1 MSVFELKMPKLGESV
16 TEGTIGKWLKQPGEK
31 VNKYDLLVEVQTDK
45 VNTEIPSPVA
55 GTLKEVRV
63 EEGQTVPIG
72 TLLATFD
79 TADGDVAAASP
90 ATSSAP
96 PSAPARPQPTPPQA
110 APQAAA
116 PQGPP
121 SRPQPTPPQA
131 NDSPA
136 PARAPSAPSMP
147 QAQPPSSAS
156 PASAP
161 SPSQRPPSEPTP
173 SAPSQPQR
181 ASSPAPSMS
190 SSSSSAAPASTA
202 TAERPDL
209 SEVRA
214 TPAVRKLAAENG
226 IDLSQIEGTGLGG
239 RVSKKDVEDY
249 IASAQAA
256 PAQAAP
262 AQQEPQAAR
271 PASAPQVVSGGPAR
285 TPARPAAPTSLA
297 GDELV
302 PLSQMRRAIAN
313 NMVQA
318 WSAPHAHAVMEIDMT
333 ALMKYRDKVRGDFQA
348 REGFDLSPAAFICKA
363 AVEALRT
370 VPLVNSSFTDQGV
383 IAHKEINLGYA
394 VALGD
399 DGLVVPVIRDADG
412 KSLAGLMRSI
422 RDVVDRA
429 KARRLT
435 FDDFYG
441 GTFTVNNTG
450 PLGTIISSPIVP
462 PGQAA
467 IVSSEAIV
475 KRLIVTDDDAIAI
488 RQRMNLVIGF
498 DHRVI
503 DGATAAKFLQTMRNW
518 LQEVGPTVPVY

>member
-1 MSVFELKMPKLGESV
+1 MSLFELKMPKLGESV

-55 GTLKEVRV
+55 GTLKEVKV

-90 ATSSAP
+90 AAS
-96 PSAPARPQPTPPQA
+96 PSRPQPATA
-110 APQAAA
+110 
-116 PQGPP
+116 QGAP

-136 PARAPSAPSMP
+136 PARATSTPSMS

-161 SPSQRPPSEPTP
+161 SRPLEPTP
-173 SAPSQPQR
+173 SAPSQAARRP
-181 ASSPAPSMS
+181 SSPSMS
-190 SSSSSAAPASTA
+190 SSSPQPSASTSSPIA

-209 SEVRA
+209 SDVRA

-226 IDLSQIEGTGLGG
+226 IDISQIDGTGLGG

-256 PAQAAP
+256 PA
-262 AQQEPQAAR
+262 AQPQAAR
-271 PASAPQVVSGGPAR
+271 PAAASQVVSGGPA
-285 TPARPAAPTSLA
+285 PIAARPAPPMSLA

-318 WSAPHAHAVMEIDMT
+318 WAAPHAHAVMEIDMT
-333 ALMKYRDKVRGDFQA
+333 ALMKYREKVRGDFQA

-399 DGLVVPVIRDADG
+399 EGLVVPVIRDADG

-467 IVSSEAIV
+467 IISSETIV

-503 DGATAAKFLQTMRNW
+503 DGATAARFLQTMRDW
-518 LQEVGPTVPVY
+518 LQTVGPTVPVY

>member
-90 ATSSAP
+90 AQGAP
-96 PSAPARPQPTPPQA
+96 
-110 APQAAA
+110 
-116 PQGPP
+116 
-121 SRPQPTPPQA
+121 RPQPTPPQA
-131 NDSPA
+131 NDAAAPA
-136 PARAPSAPSMP
+136 PSSAGPSMSQP
-147 QAQPPSSAS
+147 RPPSSAS
-156 PASAP
+156 AASAP
-161 SPSQRPPSEPTP
+161 SRPQSTSASTSESVPQ
-173 SAPSQPQR
+173 QPR
-181 ASSPAPSMS
+181 PAPSTPSRSPS
-190 SSSSSAAPASTA
+190 SPSASASSSAATA

-209 SEVRA
+209 SDVRA

-226 IDLSQIEGTGLGG
+226 VDISQIDGTGLGG

-249 IASAQAA
+249 IANAQAA
-256 PAQAAP
+256 PAAP
-262 AQQEPQAAR
+262 PQAAR
-271 PASAPQVVSGGPAR
+271 SAAASQVVSGGPA
-285 TPARPAAPTSLA
+285 PIAARPAPSMSLA

-302 PLSQMRRAIAN
+302 PLTQMRRAIAN

-318 WSAPHAHAVMEIDMT
+318 WAAPHAHAVMEIDMT
-333 ALMKYRDKVRGDFQA
+333 ALMKYRDKVRGDFQT

-399 DGLVVPVIRDADG
+399 EGLVVPVIRDADG

-467 IVSSEAIV
+467 IISSEAIV

-498 DHRVI
+498 DHRVV
-503 DGATAAKFLQTMRNW
+503 DGATAARFLQTMRDW
-518 LQEVGPTVPVY
+518 LQTVGPTVPVY

>member
-1 MSVFELKMPKLGESV
+1 M
-16 TEGTIGKWLKQPGEK
+16 
-31 VNKYDLLVEVQTDK
+31 
-45 VNTEIPSPVA
+45 
-55 GTLKEVRV
+55 
-63 EEGQTVPIG
+63 
-72 TLLATFD
+72 
-79 TADGDVAAASP
+79 
-90 ATSSAP
+90 
-96 PSAPARPQPTPPQA
+96 
-110 APQAAA
+110 
-116 PQGPP
+116 
-121 SRPQPTPPQA
+121 
-131 NDSPA
+131 
-136 PARAPSAPSMP
+136 
-147 QAQPPSSAS
+147 
-156 PASAP
+156 
-161 SPSQRPPSEPTP
+161 
-173 SAPSQPQR
+173 
-181 ASSPAPSMS
+181 
-190 SSSSSAAPASTA
+190 
-202 TAERPDL
+202 
-209 SEVRA
+209 RA

-226 IDLSQIEGTGLGG
+226 IDISQIEGTGLGG
-239 RVSKKDVEDY
+239 RVSKKDIEDY

-256 PAQAAP
+256 PAAQPEAAEQTQAAEQP
-262 AQQEPQAAR
+262 RAGEQPQAAR
-271 PASAPQVVSGGPAR
+271 PAAASQVVSGGPGSIAAR
-285 TPARPAAPTSLA
+285 AAPPKSLA
-297 GDELV
+297 GDVLV

-333 ALMKYRDKVRGDFQA
+333 ALMKYREKVRGDFQE

-399 DGLVVPVIRDADG
+399 EGLVVPVIRDADG

-467 IVSSEAIV
+467 IISSETIV

-503 DGATAAKFLQTMRNW
+503 DGATAARFLQTMRDW
-518 LQEVGPTVPVY
+518 LQTVGPTVPVY

>member
-90 ATSSAP
+90 A
-96 PSAPARPQPTPPQA
+96 
-110 APQAAA
+110 
-116 PQGPP
+116 QGAL
-121 SRPQPTPPQA
+121 RPQPTPPQA
-131 NDSPA
+131 NDAAAPA
-136 PARAPSAPSMP
+136 PSSAGPSMSQP
-147 QAQPPSSAS
+147 RPPSSAS
-156 PASAP
+156 AASAP
-161 SPSQRPPSEPTP
+161 SRPQSTSASTSESVPQ
-173 SAPSQPQR
+173 QPR
-181 ASSPAPSMS
+181 PAPSTPSRSPS
-190 SSSSSAAPASTA
+190 SPSASASSSASTE

-209 SEVRA
+209 SDVRA

-226 IDLSQIEGTGLGG
+226 VDISQIDGTGLGG

-249 IASAQAA
+249 IANAQAA
-256 PAQAAP
+256 PAAP
-262 AQQEPQAAR
+262 PQAAR
-271 PASAPQVVSGGPAR
+271 SAAASQVVSGGPA
-285 TPARPAAPTSLA
+285 PIAARPAPSMSLA

-302 PLSQMRRAIAN
+302 PLTQMRRAIAN

-318 WSAPHAHAVMEIDMT
+318 WVAPHAHAVMEIDMT
-333 ALMKYRDKVRGDFQA
+333 ALMKFRDKVRGDFQA

-399 DGLVVPVIRDADG
+399 EGLVVPVIRDADG

-467 IVSSEAIV
+467 IISSEAIV

-498 DHRVI
+498 DHRVV
-503 DGATAAKFLQTMRNW
+503 DGATAARFLQTMRDW
-518 LQEVGPTVPVY
+518 LQTVGPTVPVY

>member
-1 MSVFELKMPKLGESV
+1 MATFELKMPKLGESV
-16 TEGTIGKWLKQPGEK
+16 TEGTIGKWLKRPGEK
-31 VNKYDLLVEVQTDK
+31 VKKYDLLVEVQTDK

-55 GTLKEVRV
+55 GTLKEVKV
-63 EEGQTVPIG
+63 DEGQTVPIG
-72 TLLATFD
+72 TLLALFD
-79 TADGDVAAASP
+79 TADGETAAASP
-90 ATSSAP
+90 VASQPTAAPSRP
-96 PSAPARPQPTPPQA
+96 PSAL
-110 APQAAA
+110 
-116 PQGPP
+116 
-121 SRPQPTPPQA
+121 PQA

-136 PARAPSAPSMP
+136 SASFRPSA
-147 QAQPPSSAS
+147 
-156 PASAP
+156 
-161 SPSQRPPSEPTP
+161 PTP
-173 SAPSQPQR
+173 SAPSQPPAAQR
-181 ASSPAPSMS
+181 PAPPPPSMS
-190 SSSSSAAPASTA
+190 PPPSSPPSAR
-202 TAERPDL
+202 AERPDL
-209 SEVRA
+209 SDVRA
-214 TPAVRKLAAENG
+214 TPAVRKLAAEHG
-226 IDLSQIEGTGLGG
+226 IDISRIEGTGLGG
-239 RVSKKDVEDY
+239 RVSKKDVEDF

-256 PAQAAP
+256 PAAQPAP
-262 AQQEPQAAR
+262 AAR
-271 PASAPQVVSGGPAR
+271 PAAASQVVSGGPA
-285 TPARPAAPTSLA
+285 PIAARPAPPTSLA

-302 PLSQMRRAIAN
+302 PLTQMRRAIAN

-333 ALMKYRDKVRGDFQA
+333 DLMKYREKVRGDFQA

-399 DGLVVPVIRDADG
+399 EGLVVPVIRDADG
-412 KSLAGLMRSI
+412 KSLAGLMRAI

-429 KARRLT
+429 KSRRLT

-450 PLGTIISSPIVP
+450 PLGTVISSPIVP

-467 IVSSEAIV
+467 IVSSETIA
-475 KRLIVTDDDAIAI
+475 KRLVVTDDDAIAI

-503 DGATAAKFLQTMRNW
+503 DGATAARFLQTMRDW
-518 LQEVGPTVPVY
+518 LQKVGPNVPVY